1 MIRRFRRGPVR
12 STEESTGPLPSPGRA
27 AYPAA
32 GADPPAA
39 AEPTG
44 QTGSGALPTA
54 LSDAEV
60 SDLGKA
66 LQQLTGELPAAERRA
81 ALRRL
86 VVGLARSARAAGVAR
101 ATSSRWLVE
110 VALQVAPHLT
120 VRDLPT
126 LVEHHHG
133 LTGDDLADSL
143 IRTASRVSAGIGAG
157 AGALATVE
165 YAAPPALLGAP
176 VQLVAETLAV
186 LGVEI
191 RLLAE
196 LQVVYGQP
204 VTGPRSD
211 RAVAL
216 LTAWASGRGVDLLRL
231 SGGASTVLGQVT
243 RRQLRERLRRRLGR
257 SLTAFG
263 PLLTGA
269 VIGAELNRRG
279 TRSFGE
285 SVREDLAE
293 RADRIVDVP
302 PHR

>member
-1 MIRRFRRGPVR
+1 MIRRVPRFRR
-12 STEESTGPLPSPGRA
+12 PGRGPFRGGGDVIA
-27 AYPAA
+27 TA
-32 GADPPAA
+32 
-39 AEPTG
+39 
-44 QTGSGALPTA
+44 TA
-54 LSDAEV
+54 LSDTEATE
-60 SDLGKA
+60 LGDAVQK
-66 LQQLTGELPAAERRA
+66 LTGELPAAERRA

-86 VVGLARSARAAGVAR
+86 VVGISRSARAAGVAR
-101 ATSSRWLVE
+101 ATSSRWLVD

-126 LVEHHHG
+126 LIEHHHG
-133 LTGDDLADSL
+133 LTGDELADSL
-143 IRTASRVSAGIGAG
+143 IRTAGRVSAGIGAG

-191 RLLAE
+191 KLLAE
-196 LQVVYGQP
+196 LQVVYGRP
-204 VTGPRSD
+204 VTGPRTD

-231 SGGASTVLGQVT
+231 SGGASAVLGQVT

-257 SLTAFG
+257 SLTSFG

-279 TRSFGE
+279 TRGFGE
-285 SVREDLAE
+285 SVRDDLAG
-293 RADRIVDVP
+293 RAARVVDVP
-302 PHR
+302 PPR